1 MPAYVIRRI
10 YKDKDNPLIYQII
23 RQHLSTT
30 ENHTSPTFK
39 LSTNLVLSTI
49 IQQPPTTISTST
61 ITMLGYTKITL
72 AALFL
77 ASSAAPILDKRS
89 CGGPVPIPDCLPGFS
104 VISHNTASF
113 DALTPNA
120 AAGNT
125 SGLIFQNFTVA
136 SPRADQSWPS
146 LIPSSG
152 SDYVFAKNVDQAS
165 TGSQLPQFK
174 PDPNNFQL
182 MKLKAFNFGCSL
194 PSAYTDAE
202 VPWPCVL
209 TVTAMTTNA
218 AGPDTVAGS
227 ATFTYSPAWMATH
240 ANLSSVNFASLFPSL
255 AVKSYFTMN
264 VTDVAGNGNKNPS
277 LWLDDV
283 AVVVY
288 GSHY

>member
-1 MPAYVIRRI
+1 MLARHSALDHHNITKSNRPAY
-10 YKDKDNPLIYQII
+10 K
-23 RQHLSTT
+23 HLNTT
-30 ENHTSPTFK
+30 SYRTSP
-39 LSTNLVLSTI
+39 STI
-49 IQQPPTTISTST
+49 ITST
-61 ITMLGYTKITL
+61 LRMFCHTKTILATFFL
-72 AALFL
+72 AAS
-77 ASSAAPILDKRS
+77 ASAAPILDKRA
-89 CGGPVPIPDCLPGFS
+89 CGGPVQIPDCLPGFS
-104 VISHNTASF
+104 VISHNTANF
-113 DALTPNA
+113 DTLTPNT

-125 SGLIFQNFTVA
+125 SGLIFQNFTVS

-146 LIPSSG
+146 LLPSSG
-152 SDYVFAKNVDQAS
+152 SDYVVAKNMNQAFS
-165 TGSQLPQFK
+165 SSQLPQFK

-182 MKLKAFNFGCSL
+182 MKLKTFNFGCSL

-218 AGPDTVAGS
+218 AGPDIVAGS
-227 ATFTYSPAWMATH
+227 ANFTFSPAWMSTH

-283 AVVVY
+283 AAVVY